1 MIPKHILSLFHEVY
15 NTPCEEGLSATC
27 LTIDSENIRNLILCF
42 ILVEKFHQLI
52 ANPTQKVVSPDLLG
66 QFLLV
71 ARVFVYEKRIR
82 VDLQESVERHN
93 LLDAQIGLLQRING
107 LIYWQT
113 DGLSLEF
120 AVILIVEIDVPVGL
134 SLCVHIHIYLPGLL
148 VLFGVV
154 HDPRRQ
160 IHVVPEDRKF
170 FPTTARSND
179 SRKDLSCGD
188 THVAPSI
195 FYLLELSSDVDS
207 CQNGSRCIIFMREGT
222 EAPDADQRG
231 AFIIHDKLV

>member
-15 NTPCEEGLSATC
+15 YTSCEEGLSATS
-27 LTIDSENIRNLILCF
+27 LAIDSENIRNLILSV

-52 ANPTQKVVSPDLLG
+52 AHPAQQVVSPDLLG

-71 ARVFVYEKRIR
+71 VRVFVNEKRIGM
-82 VDLQESVERHN
+82 DLEESVEGHN
-93 LLDAQIGLLQRING
+93 LLDAQIGLLQRVNG

-120 AVILIVEIDVPVGL
+120 AVILIVEVDVAVGL
-134 SLCVHIHIYLPGLL
+134 SLRVHIYIYLPGLL
-148 VLFGVV
+148 VLLGVV

-160 IHVVPEDRKF
+160 IHVVAEDRKF

-179 SRKDLSCGD
+179 SRKDLSCRD

-195 FYLLELSSDVDS
+195 FYLLELSPNVDS
-207 CQNGSRCIIFMREGT
+207 CQNGSCCIIFMREGT
-222 EAPDADQRG
+222 KAPDADQRG
-231 AFIIHDKLV
+231 AFVVHDKLV